1 MLTGNWNS
9 SFQWQGMYI
18 EGGVEP
24 KRHLQ
29 FKLRSK
35 GPMSKLKRHP
45 RCYYP
50 LKKLL
55 RKTGMNTMDIY
66 SKGYHYVYI
75 TLSRRNIQMIFRA
88 HSDDNHFMVS
98 VPWGEG
104 CFKTLQ
110 AKIILMIG

>member
-1 MLTGNWNS
+1 MTTPLWKGFSPRHKIRYVVGWEGTTYYLT
-9 SFQWQGMYI
+9 
-18 EGGVEP
+18 
-24 KRHLQ
+24 
-29 FKLRSK
+29 RSK
-35 GPMSKLKRHP
+35 YVSKPKRHP

>member
-1 MLTGNWNS
+1 VS
-9 SFQWQGMYI
+9 R
-18 EGGVEP
+18 P
-24 KRHLQ
+24 
-29 FKLRSK
+29 
-35 GPMSKLKRHP
+35 KRHP

>member
-1 MLTGNWNS
+1 
-9 SFQWQGMYI
+9 
-18 EGGVEP
+18 
-24 KRHLQ
+24 
-29 FKLRSK
+29 
-35 GPMSKLKRHP
+35 MSKLKRHP

>member
-1 MLTGNWNS
+1 VS
-9 SFQWQGMYI
+9 Q
-18 EGGVEP
+18 P
-24 KRHLQ
+24 
-29 FKLRSK
+29 
-35 GPMSKLKRHP
+35 KRHP

-88 HSDDNHFMVS
+88 HSDDSHFMVS
-98 VPWGEG
+98 VPWGAG